1 MFFRMYN
8 FQSNILSKAHP
19 EALRSILKNNAFFA
33 TSRGNPISPLLVLY
47 YDFHLLG
54 LLSLKQFL
62 ESHFLIPTI
71 YVHSEFPEIVLT
83 MHSHA
88 SSQAQVACAC
98 YSPLLLHETL
108 STVHFT

>member
-8 FQSNILSKAHP
+8 FQSNKLSKAHP
-19 EALRSILKNNAFFA
+19 EALRAVWENKALLA
-33 TSRGNPISPLLVLY
+33 TFRHYPISPLLVLY

-62 ESHFLIPTI
+62 ESGFLIPTI

-83 MHSHA
+83 MHSPA
-88 SSQAQVACAC
+88 SPQAQVVCAC
-98 YSPLLLHETL
+98 SSPLLLH
-108 STVHFT
+108 